1 MYSRNKQIKTN
12 IMTTTEMI
20 KAEYKRRTDLVNDV
34 NFRKQCVKMAKALGI
49 TADEWNKDKVHIMLI
64 FANKICQLENQ
75 AV

>member
-1 MYSRNKQIKTN
+1 
-12 IMTTTEMI
+12 MTTTQII

-49 TADEWNKDKVHIMLI
+49 TSEEWNKDKVHIMLI
-64 FANKICQLENQ
+64 FANKVCQLENQ

>member
-1 MYSRNKQIKTN
+1 MKPKQ
-12 IMTTTEMI
+12 MI

-64 FANKICQLENQ
+64 FADKFCQLENQ

>member
-1 MYSRNKQIKTN
+1 
-12 IMTTTEMI
+12 MTTKQMI

-49 TADEWNKDKVHIMLI
+49 TADEWNKEKVHIMLI
-64 FANKICQLENQ
+64 FANKFCQLENQ

>member
-1 MYSRNKQIKTN
+1 MTPKQ
-12 IMTTTEMI
+12 MI

-49 TADEWNKDKVHIMLI
+49 TADEWNKDKVHIMLF
-64 FANKICQLENQ
+64 FANKFCQLENQ

>member
-1 MYSRNKQIKTN
+1 
-12 IMTTTEMI
+12 MTTTEII
-20 KAEYKRRTDLVNDV
+20 KAEYKRRTDLVEDI

>member
-1 MYSRNKQIKTN
+1 
-12 IMTTTEMI
+12 MTTKQMI

-49 TADEWNKDKVHIMLI
+49 TADEWNKDKVHIMLF
-64 FANKICQLENQ
+64 FANKFCQLENQ

>member
-1 MYSRNKQIKTN
+1 
-12 IMTTTEMI
+12 MTPKEMI
-20 KAEYKRRTDLVNDV
+20 KAEYKRRTDLVEDI

-64 FANKICQLENQ
+64 FADKFCQLENQ

>member
-1 MYSRNKQIKTN
+1 
-12 IMTTTEMI
+12 MTPTEII

-49 TADEWNKDKVHIMLI
+49 TAEEWNKEKVHIMLL
-64 FANKICQLENQ
+64 FANKVCELENK